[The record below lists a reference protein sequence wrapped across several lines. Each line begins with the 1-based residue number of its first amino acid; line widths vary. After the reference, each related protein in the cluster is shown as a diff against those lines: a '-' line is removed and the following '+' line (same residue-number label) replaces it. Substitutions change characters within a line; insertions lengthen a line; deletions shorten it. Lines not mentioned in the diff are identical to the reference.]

1 MKKLIVYYNNEIT
14 GTIIRDR
21 QGFMNFDYTESWRN
35 KPNSFPISYSLPLS
49 GSYTKGLTDH
59 RFFANLLP
67 EAASR
72 NSLCHG
78 LGISA
83 DNDFALLAAIGGEC
97 AGALKIV
104 PEDSEDSSEQGYE
117 KIKDEMLQK
126 AIQTHIPY
134 TRIHTEGKLRLSLAG
149 AQDKWPVLYNNDGL
163 FWPIG
168 NSPSSHILK
177 FASKLYT
184 GLEWNEAYISF
195 ILGQLKLPTVEV
207 LKRDDYILVPRYDRI
222 LHPDG
227 KIHRLHQEDMCQ
239 ALGYSS
245 HRKYESE
252 GGPGIKE
259 IINLIKEI
267 SITPAKDILN
277 IIRWQLLN
285 LLLGNSDGHGKNIS
299 ILYTPQG
306 PKLAPFYDLV
316 CTKIYSGIS
325 KEQALSTGGNFD
337 PEQICLK
344 DLQVLAQENNLRPRL
359 LLNELKTFIDNLSM
373 NLSEY
378 KKQFME
384 INGEHPVL
392 DRINQEVTKQIRRTG
407 RLMELENP

>member
-1 MKKLIVYYNNEIT
+1 MKKMIVYYNDEIT
-14 GTIIRDR
+14 GTITRDH
-21 QGFMNFDYTESWRN
+21 QGFMNYEYSESWRN
-35 KPNSFPISYSLPLS
+35 KPHTFPISYSLPLS

-83 DNDFALLAAIGGEC
+83 DNDFVLLAAIGGEC

-104 PEDSEDSSEQGYE
+104 PEELDDLKEQGYE
-117 KIKDEMLQK
+117 KIIDEMLKK
-126 AIQTHIPY
+126 AIHTHIPY

-149 AQDKWPVLYNNDGL
+149 AQDKWPVLYNNMGL

-177 FASKLYT
+177 FASKEYK
-184 GLEWNEAYISF
+184 GLEWNEAYINF
-195 ILGQLKLPTVEV
+195 IVRQLKLPTVEV
-207 LKRDDYILVPRYDRI
+207 IKMEDYILVPRYDRMI
-222 LHPDG
+222 NQDG
-227 KIHRLHQEDMCQ
+227 KIQRLHQEDICQ

-245 HRKYESE
+245 HNKYESE
-252 GGPGIKE
+252 GGPGLKE
-259 IINLIKEI
+259 IISLIKEI

-277 IIRWQLLN
+277 IIRLQLLN

-316 CTKIYSGIS
+316 CTKIYPGIS

-337 PEQICLK
+337 PGQICLK
-344 DLQVLAQENNLRPRL
+344 DVNVLAQENNLRPRL
-359 LLNELKTFIDNLSM
+359 LLNELLKFIENLSK

-378 KKQFME
+378 KNQFIE
-384 INGEHPVL
+384 RYGEHPVL
-392 DRINQEVTKQIRRTG
+392 ERINLEVAKQIRRTR
-407 RLMELENP
+407 RLMEL